1 MTADEECLFEWSRTF
16 LDFAAQAGFV
26 SAPFRLAGREH
37 EQVISLY
44 QGGMSPEDAAEAF
57 YSVKH

>member
-1 MTADEECLFEWSRTF
+1 MTADEECLFEWTRTF

-26 SAPFRLAGREH
+26 TAPFRLAEREH

-44 QGGMSPEDAAEAF
+44 RGGLSPSDAAEAF